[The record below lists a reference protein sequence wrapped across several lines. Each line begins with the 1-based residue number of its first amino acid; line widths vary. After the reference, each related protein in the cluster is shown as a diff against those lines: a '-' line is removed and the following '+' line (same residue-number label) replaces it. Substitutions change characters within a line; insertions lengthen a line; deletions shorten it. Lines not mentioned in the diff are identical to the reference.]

1 MQAPFCEKNNFG
13 VLNDYHSV
21 FLLEFAKEEKKNMN
35 TDKEKIAVEFGNFIR
50 EARESK
56 GMFQADIAAK
66 IGVSRGYYS
75 YIESGSREI
84 YFSLAVKICDVLKL
98 DMSDFVKLL
107 K

>member
-1 MQAPFCEKNNFG
+1 
-13 VLNDYHSV
+13 
-21 FLLEFAKEEKKNMN
+21 MN

-50 EARESK
+50 AARESK
-56 GMFQADIAAK
+56 GMYQGDVAAK
-66 IGVSRGYYS
+66 LGVSRGYYS

-98 DMSDFVKLL
+98 DFNDFMKHL